1 MESKVNYT
9 LVGVFVLTLSAALIA
24 FAFWLAKYSQDGQ
37 NYHQFKVYM
46 TESVSGLTPE
56 ATVKFHGV
64 DVGIVESIGINPK
77 NSEEVELTLKIKKET
92 PIKVDSSAVLKF
104 YGVTGLAFIEI
115 IGGTKNAPL
124 LSTSPQ
130 SIATIKSSLSDESLS
145 NIASK
150 LSATL
155 DRADR
160 LFSNQ
165 NIENVAQTLEH
176 LRSLTQQIDDY
187 QSEIK
192 ILLQRSIAF
201 ENNAT
206 DSFVAMNNAADNVKN
221 TSANFNTLVETKMT
235 TTLESLETTSRESHA
250 LIRKIEASVDRGDY
264 DLRSISSPAIAEM
277 GELLEQT
284 RTLTNEM
291 ETTLRAL
298 RESPSDVLFK
308 QSKPNPGPGE

>member
-9 LVGVFVLTLSAALIA
+9 LVGIFVLTLSAALIA
-24 FAFWLAKYSQDGQ
+24 FAFWLVKYNQNGQ
-37 NYHQFKVYM
+37 NYHRFKVYM
-46 TESVSGLTPE
+46 TESVSGLAPE

-115 IGGTKNAPL
+115 VGGTKNAPL
-124 LSTSPQ
+124 LSTSPR
-130 SIATIKSSLSDESLS
+130 SIATIKSSHSDDSLS

-150 LSATL
+150 LSVTL

-160 LFSNQ
+160 LFSDQ
-165 NIENVAQTLEH
+165 NVENVTQSLEH
-176 LRSLTQQIDDY
+176 LRSLTRQIDDY

-221 TSANFNTLVETKMT
+221 TSANFNTLVETKMS
-235 TTLESLETTSRESHA
+235 TTLESLETTSRESHE

-264 DLRSISSPAIAEM
+264 DLRSISSPAITEM

-298 RESPSDVLFK
+298 RESPSDILFK

>member
-250 LIRKIEASVDRGDY
+250 LICKIEASVDRGDY

>member
-9 LVGVFVLTLSAALIA
+9 LVGIFVLTLSAALIA
-24 FAFWLAKYSQDGQ
+24 FAFWLVKYNQNGQ
-37 NYHQFKVYM
+37 NYHRFKVYM
-46 TESVSGLTPE
+46 TESVSGLAPE

-77 NSEEVELTLKIKKET
+77 NSEEVELTLKIKKAT

-115 IGGTKNAPL
+115 VGGTKNAPL
-124 LSTSPQ
+124 LSTSPR
-130 SIATIKSSLSDESLS
+130 SIATIKSSHSDESLS

-150 LSATL
+150 LSVTL

-160 LFSNQ
+160 LFSDQ
-165 NIENVAQTLEH
+165 NVENVTQSLEH
-176 LRSLTQQIDDY
+176 LRSLTRQIDDY

-206 DSFVAMNNAADNVKN
+206 DSFVAMNDAADNVKN
-221 TSANFNTLVETKMT
+221 TSANFNTLVETKMS
-235 TTLESLETTSRESHA
+235 TTLESLETTSRESHE

-264 DLRSISSPAIAEM
+264 DLRSISSPAITEM

-298 RESPSDVLFK
+298 RESPSDILFK

>member
-9 LVGVFVLTLSAALIA
+9 LVGIFVLTLSAALIA
-24 FAFWLAKYSQDGQ
+24 FAFWLVKYNQNGQ
-37 NYHQFKVYM
+37 NYHRFKVYM
-46 TESVSGLTPE
+46 TESVSGLAPE

-77 NSEEVELTLKIKKET
+77 NSEEVELTLKIKKAT

-124 LSTSPQ
+124 LSTSPR
-130 SIATIKSSLSDESLS
+130 SIATIKSSQSDESLS

-150 LSATL
+150 LSVTL

-160 LFSNQ
+160 LFSDQ
-165 NIENVAQTLEH
+165 NVENVTQSLEH
-176 LRSLTQQIDDY
+176 LRSLTRQIDDY

-221 TSANFNTLVETKMT
+221 TSANFNTLVETKMS
-235 TTLESLETTSRESHA
+235 TTLESLETTSRESHE

-264 DLRSISSPAIAEM
+264 DLRSISSPAITEM

-298 RESPSDVLFK
+298 RESPSDILFK

>member
-9 LVGVFVLTLSAALIA
+9 LVGIFVLTLSAALIA
-24 FAFWLAKYSQDGQ
+24 FAFWLVKYNQNGQ
-37 NYHQFKVYM
+37 NYHRFKVYM
-46 TESVSGLTPE
+46 TESVSGLAPE

-115 IGGTKNAPL
+115 VGGTKNAPL
-124 LSTSPQ
+124 LSTSPR
-130 SIATIKSSLSDESLS
+130 SIATIKSSHSDESLS

-150 LSATL
+150 LSVTL

-160 LFSNQ
+160 LFSDQ
-165 NIENVAQTLEH
+165 NVENVTQSLEH
-176 LRSLTQQIDDY
+176 LRSLTRQIDDY

-206 DSFVAMNNAADNVKN
+206 DSFVAMNDAADNVKN
-221 TSANFNTLVETKMT
+221 TSANFNTLVETKMS
-235 TTLESLETTSRESHA
+235 TTLESLETTSRESHE

-264 DLRSISSPAIAEM
+264 DLRSISSPAITEM

-298 RESPSDVLFK
+298 RESPSDILFK